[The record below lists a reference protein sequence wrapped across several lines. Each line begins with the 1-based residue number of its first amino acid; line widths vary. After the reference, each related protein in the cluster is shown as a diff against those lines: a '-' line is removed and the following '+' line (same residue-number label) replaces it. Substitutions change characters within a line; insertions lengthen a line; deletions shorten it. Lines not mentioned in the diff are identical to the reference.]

1 MPHDNHDEP
10 DARDA
15 GEIATLVAENASL
28 RERLLRA
35 LADAENARRRADQTA
50 EDTRKFGIA
59 EFARELLP
67 VVDNLERTLDASQK
81 AQSAQSNSLVEGV
94 QATLRLFLSTLE
106 RFGIQRIE
114 AMGQHFNPNL
124 HEAINAVN
132 DASRPPGTIV
142 HVVEQGYTI
151 HQRLLRPARVVITRR
166 AQAPPPPDDNDLGA
180 EWGST
185 WLS

>member
-1 MPHDNHDEP
+1 VPHDNDYETGGREP
-10 DARDA
+10 
-15 GEIATLVAENASL
+15 GEIATIAAENASL

-50 EDTRKFGIA
+50 EDTRKFSIA

-67 VVDNLERTLDASQK
+67 VLDNLKRTVDASEK
-81 AQSAQSNSLVEGV
+81 AQSAKSNSLVEGV
-94 QATLRLFLSTLE
+94 DATLRLFVSTLE
-106 RFGIQRIE
+106 RFGIRRIE
-114 AMGQHFNPNL
+114 AMGQHFDPNL

-132 DASRPPGTIV
+132 DASRPPGTIIQ
-142 HVVEQGYTI
+142 VVEQGYMI

-166 AQAPPPPDDNDLGA
+166 AQAPPPPDNGDLGA
-180 EWGST
+180 EWGSS

>member
-1 MPHDNHDEP
+1 VPQDNDDEP
-10 DARDA
+10 GAREA

-67 VVDNLERTLDASQK
+67 VVDNLERTLDASEK

-94 QATLRLFLSTLE
+94 QATLRLFLST
-106 RFGIQRIE
+106 
-114 AMGQHFNPNL
+114 
-124 HEAINAVN
+124 NAVN

-142 HVVEQGYTI
+142 HVVEQGYMI